1 MNDDDMETGFVNPFD
16 RLDNLEVNALEAS
29 FTIMEMGERIME
41 HSQLG
46 VKISSHMIEM
56 VRYIDILNS
65 KIFELEHRLEQ
76 MEKNASTK

>member
-1 MNDDDMETGFVNPFD
+1 
-16 RLDNLEVNALEAS
+16 
-29 FTIMEMGERIME
+29 ME

-65 KIFELEHRLEQ
+65 KIFELEHRLKE
-76 MEKNASTK
+76 MENK